1 MRRRITAASAVL
13 FAALVLP
20 AEIIDRI
27 AISVGNQ
34 VITESQIEEEL
45 QVTAF
50 LNREKLDLSALEKKQ
65 AAARLIEQ
73 TLVKREMEFSRYPL
87 PADADADES
96 LKSVTSRYADPTLYE
111 TALHQY
117 GIDADALKRRLLW
130 QLTLLRF
137 VDYRF
142 RSGIQLQ
149 DADVQAY
156 YQQQV
161 AKWRQQGVQ
170 PIPTL
175 EDARGQIE
183 EILTQQRID
192 QSLETWLTETRTQVA
207 IRYRDETLQ

>member
-1 MRRRITAASAVL
+1 ML

-87 PADADADES
+87 PAAADADEP
-96 LKSVTSRYADPTLYE
+96 LKSVASRYTDPTLYQA
-111 TALHQY
+111 ALRQY
-117 GIDADALKRRLLW
+117 GIDEDVLKRRLLW

-149 DADVQAY
+149 DSDVQAY

-161 AKWRQQGVQ
+161 VKWRQQGVQ
-170 PIPTL
+170 PIPTQ